1 MNRSVL
7 LLNASYEPLG
17 IVGTPRA
24 VLLLWKGAAEIV
36 EQDGVLRSQYTDYP
50 APSVIRLLAYIDVF
64 GRQRRSS
71 SKRTRVLARDKYRC
85 AYCGT
90 RGDQKTLTI
99 DHIFPVSRGGETS
112 GENLVAACFDCN
124 QRKGNR
130 TPEESGLKLKHRPAP
145 LAFGINLSVLQH
157 EAEKHPLWHQF
168 LFMTDSKLAHFADEH
183 AH

>member
-7 LLNASYEPLG
+7 LLNASFEPLG
-17 IVGTPRA
+17 AISTPRA
-24 VLLLWKGAAEIV
+24 VLLCWKGAAEIV

-50 APSVIRLLAYIDVF
+50 APSVIRLLSYIDVF

-85 AYCGT
+85 AYCGCK
-90 RGDQKTLTI
+90 GDQQTLTI
-99 DHIFPVSRGGETS
+99 DHILPSSRGGETS

-145 LAFGINLSVLQH
+145 LSFGINLSVLQH
-157 EAEKHPLWHQF
+157 EAEKHPLWATYVF
-168 LFMTDSKLAHFADEH
+168 LKDSGLASYN
-183 AH
+183 